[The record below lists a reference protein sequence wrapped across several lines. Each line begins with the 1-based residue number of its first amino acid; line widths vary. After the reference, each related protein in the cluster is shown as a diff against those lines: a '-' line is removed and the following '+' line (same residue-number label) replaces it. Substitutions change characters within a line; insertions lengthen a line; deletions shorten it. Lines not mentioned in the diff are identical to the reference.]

1 MKYARIIQNTAVDV
15 RIESPEGCFT
25 PNIVAEFVE
34 VPDAV
39 ENGWLFNDGTWS
51 APPTPPAPVPA
62 PRTWSVTD
70 VRKGLTLSEKSKWD
84 NDSTPEIVTAKIE
97 FATPQELAYTT
108 ELLDYLVDS
117 SSISSQSRTKILAE
131 NI

>member
-1 MKYARIIQNTAVDV
+1 MKYARQNNNIAVDV
-15 RIESPEGCFT
+15 RTKSPEGFYT
-25 PNIVAEFVE
+25 PNVVAQFIA
-34 VPDAV
+34 VPDEV
-39 ENGWLFNDGTWS
+39 QDGWLLNNGVWS
-51 APPTPPAPVPA
+51 APPTTPTPVPA

-70 VRKGLTLSEKSKWD
+70 VRKGLILSEKSKWD

-117 SSISSQSRTKILAE
+117 SSISALSRTKILAE